1 MAHVLH
7 VITDGKTPLDEV
19 CAHVASIRH
28 GVDYVHLRE
37 KHRPAGE
44 QWDWALRLVDA
55 LGGPTRL
62 IVNDRVD
69 VAAALG
75 AFGAH
80 LPARGLPPAAARR
93 ALRPGQVVG
102 VSVHSAEEAA
112 AAEAQ
117 GADYVLFGHVFATGS
132 KPGLPPRGL
141 EALRDVV
148 RRVAIPVIAIGG
160 ITPENVAAVLET
172 GCAGVAVMS
181 AVWSA
186 ARPAEAVNALRE
198 AMAAS
203 PVQPRVAWRPHARGA
218 PRRTP

>member
-19 CAHVASIRH
+19 CAHVARFRH
-28 GVDYVHLRE
+28 GVDCVHLRE

-44 QWDWALRLVDA
+44 QWDWACRLADA

-62 IVNDRVD
+62 LINDRAD

-75 AFGAH
+75 AFGVH
-80 LPARGLPPAAARR
+80 LPARGLPPVAARR

-117 GADYVLFGHVFATGS
+117 GADYVIFGHVFATGS

-160 ITPENVAAVLET
+160 ITPENVGAVLET

-186 ARPAEAVNALRE
+186 DRPAEVVDAFRE
-198 AMAAS
+198 AMAAF
-203 PVQPRVAWRPHARGA
+203 PVRPRVAWPPRTSNA
-218 PRRTP
+218 PQRTP